1 MKKYIFLSL
10 VCAVFALSS
19 FAQQVANAGKSQY
32 LLIIRFKADFKPSSD
47 EVVQANI
54 KKWQL
59 YMGNLAQS
67 GTLVSGFRPAG
78 DGLTISGT
86 DKSVQSTPYIA
97 DGQLVSSIL
106 LIKSESLDAA
116 KAIADKCPVFEF
128 GGSVE
133 VRPLMNAAG
142 Q

>member
-1 MKKYIFLSL
+1 MKKIALFLL
-10 VCAVFALSS
+10 LTGFACSA

-59 YMGNLAQS
+59 YMGNLTQS
-67 GTLVSGFRPAG
+67 GTLVSGFQPAG

-86 DKSVQSTPYIA
+86 GKSVQSTPYIA